1 MAQAQLDLL
10 KLTKKLKDSST
21 NTNDNS
27 LSITL
32 SHSKTIQVY
41 YSKAY
46 REYVVSF
53 NLGSKKFIITKKKWL
68 YFRNFLTQIDDT
80 LVNQ

>member
-10 KLTKKLKDSST
+10 KQSKKLKDSST

-32 SHSKTIQVY
+32 SHS
-41 YSKAY
+41 
-46 REYVVSF
+46 
-53 NLGSKKFIITKKKWL
+53 
-68 YFRNFLTQIDDT
+68 
-80 LVNQ
+80 